1 MSKKAIRIQRFVMG
15 TMLLIASGL
24 IMIGSNIGLY
34 LLFFMIVMLYLSA
47 FTGFC
52 PSDKIFE
59 KLAGEKEK

>member
-1 MSKKAIRIQRFVMG
+1 MSKKAIRLQRFVMG

-24 IMIGSNIGLY
+24 IMMGSNAGLY
-34 LLFFMIVMLYLSA
+34 ILFFMIVMLYLSA

-59 KLAGEKEK
+59 KIAGEKE